1 MKIDLYKLNN
11 NNYVSLDDDVL
22 IPVDYY
28 KNMDIRDI
36 KNVHVNGN
44 IRINDLDEI
53 EVDLSVTGEFVLP
66 CAITL
71 EDVTYEFNTNVE
83 ENLGNFNDFY
93 DKRQN
98 ALDILSLLWENIVSE
113 VPIRVVKE
121 GVSSQGINGEGW
133 ELVSSD

>member
-71 EDVTYEFNTNVE
+71 EDVTYKFNTNVE

-121 GVSSQGINGEGW
+121 GVSLTNTHGDGW
-133 ELVSSD
+133 ELVSE

>member
-11 NNYVSLDDDVL
+11 NNYVSLDDDIL
-22 IPVDYY
+22 IPLDYY

-53 EVDLSVTGEFVLP
+53 EVDLSVTGEFILP

-121 GVSSQGINGEGW
+121 GVSLTNTHGDGW
-133 ELVSSD
+133 ELVSE